1 MAITMVGKRTRKPQK
16 MNACISP
23 GTSRWSSLR
32 WPSVITTSLRT
43 RAGSSPERSL
53 GPPHLDEPHEHEGAP
68 REQPSA
74 DRQDAEQDEEGDRVY
89 PPLAFRISATIAG
102 TTSCRSPITA

>member
-1 MAITMVGKRTRKPQK
+1 MHQARDEPLEQLALAERDHDLVSHPGRKL
-16 MNACISP
+16 A
-23 GTSRWSSLR
+23 
-32 WPSVITTSLRT
+32 
-43 RAGSSPERSL
+43 RAVA
-53 GPPHLDEPHEHEGAP
+53 GPPHLDEPHEDERAP

-74 DRQDAEQDEEGDRVY
+74 DGQHAEQDEEGDRVY